1 MKTNIYLL
9 LLALTLWGCSSD
21 DDSVA
26 ATNLF
31 GEWTWVQSSG
41 GLVGNLQTP
50 ESIGATRSLVFTTT
64 TLQSFEDGEL
74 LAESDYTLET
84 LESVL
89 FNEPREMLVTDLS
102 VRNIVE
108 LDGQQLVLTGDC
120 NDCVTSTYVKSNN

>member
-1 MKTNIYLL
+1 MKTKIYLIL
-9 LLALTLWGCSSD
+9 FAFALSGCSSD
-21 DDSVA
+21 DDNG
-26 ATNLF
+26 TTTQLI

-64 TLQSFEDGEL
+64 TLQSFEDGVMI
-74 LAESDYTLET
+74 AESDYTLET

-89 FNEPREMLVTDLS
+89 FNEPREMLVTNLS

-108 LDGQQLVLTGDC
+108 LEGEQLILTGDF
-120 NDCVTSTYVKSNN
+120 NDCVTSTYIRRN